1 MTTNIKFWLAG
12 LVTGVVLVERWRRY
26 GRQVSAERMRN
37 DLASAT
43 TITVSTEKP
52 KASKAIVAGAKADAG
67 RLKDLLART
76 VMSPAETE
84 TVS

>member
-12 LVTGVVLVERWRRY
+12 LVTGVILVERWRRY
-26 GRQVSAERMRN
+26 GRQVAAERMRN

-52 KASKAIVAGAKADAG
+52 KASKLIVAGAKADAV
-67 RLKDLLART
+67 RLKAYLA
-76 VMSPAETE
+76 SPSTSPSTSA
-84 TVS
+84 